1 MTHFK
6 DSNSSLHTGH
16 PTCFADLTAETIGFQ
31 VPIVVPDSDGTASEE
46 FNPLDYSP
54 VYPQISE
61 DDTYEQ
67 DWEALREAEIDE
79 AYNNLIHNESI
90 DDASVP
96 F

>member
-1 MTHFK
+1 MTHFQK
-6 DSNSSLHTGH
+6 THLHTGL
-16 PTCFADLTAETIGFQ
+16 FADLSKETIGFQ

-46 FNPLDYSP
+46 EFNHAVEEFYTSGAIED
-54 VYPQISE
+54 SE
-61 DDTYEQ
+61 EM

-79 AYNNLIHNESI
+79 AYNNLIHYESF